1 MNSNSIPL
9 HVGFI
14 MDGNRR
20 WARKE
25 NLTANEGHL
34 AGYNTI
40 LEVAEWC
47 RSKGIKI
54 ISIYAFSMEN
64 KKRNKLEIKGI
75 IDLFKIGII
84 DNLNRFIKEGVKL
97 NIIGKR
103 DDLPLAVKKLISM
116 AELKTKDG
124 KESVINVAFNYSGR
138 SEIINSVKE
147 IESSKESLTEE
158 NLSRHLYTKGLADPD
173 LIIRT
178 GGQKRLSNFMLWQSA
193 YSEFYFTDCLWPD
206 FDKSE
211 LQKALN
217 FYSETKRNFGV

>member
-217 FYSETKRNFGV
+217 FYSETKRNFGA

>member
-1 MNSNSIPL
+1 
-9 HVGFI
+9 

-217 FYSETKRNFGV
+217 FYSETKRNFGA